1 MNSKSFSNAI
11 QDVLDLPSIEDGV
24 DYLRN
29 VSQMLERAT
38 LNSPLQ
44 KIKVEAPFVGGRK
57 NKSKQTEATPPNRS
71 VHKNSFDVFYS
82 DTEDE
87 GSESSDTDAST
98 EWARCPQPVSSR
110 RRNVQGHKT
119 IVPHPFALQNQPTS
133 IKKSKR
139 NLRRE
144 KNAAAQEAHDYSDEK
159 TNLMVYVEIISV
171 LGELLAQ
178 LAQQCGN
185 QRLWLKGAEFF
196 KESCEWLYR
205 GIHLLLDAAH
215 KGWGQTDAEK
225 EQQLTMSEV
234 IFVAADS
241 AREERDSFLHKAKW
255 RLRKLAEDLK
265 VQEAKR
271 LAAKER
277 MGEAAWRA
285 GAGGGGC
292 GSIFND
298 GGTIKLSKH
307 AQLRDDTVQEI
318 SELQDAMLLLDNE
331 NFAAVAELAGS
342 LRRC

>member
-11 QDVLDLPSIEDGV
+11 EDVLDLPSIEDGV

-38 LNSPLQ
+38 LKSPLQ

-57 NKSKQTEATPPNRS
+57 NKSKQTESTLLNSS

-87 GSESSDTDAST
+87 DSENSDEDSADASA
-98 EWARCPQPVSSR
+98 ECSRSPQPVSSR
-110 RRNVQGHKT
+110 RRNVQGHQT
-119 IVPHPFALQNQPTS
+119 IVSHPYLLQNQATN

-144 KNAAAQEAHDYSDEK
+144 KNTAAQEAHDNRDEK

-178 LAQQCGN
+178 LAQRCGN
-185 QRLWLKGAEFF
+185 QRLWLKGAELF

-255 RLRKLAEDLK
+255 RLQQLAEDLK
-265 VQEAKR
+265 VQEAMR

-285 GAGGGGC
+285 GGG
-292 GSIFND
+292 SFND
-298 GGTIKLSKH
+298 GGMIKLSKH
-307 AQLRDDTVQEI
+307 AQLRVDTVQEI